1 MNFCGQYRSRS
12 AHPVQS
18 DLESTQFDKEI
29 SRNSTILV
37 FYYWLISL
45 FHLFVSFS
53 TGLRNRLLSNYS
65 TSVTLI
71 AYKMVIK
78 SVTSYTK
85 CQFKDK
91 ISDKCVIH
99 YTLKEKFLASTRSL
113 HYKVENYIINHKGT
127 KLYLNI
133 CTGKFF

>member
-1 MNFCGQYRSRS
+1 
-12 AHPVQS
+12 
-18 DLESTQFDKEI
+18 
-29 SRNSTILV
+29 
-37 FYYWLISL
+37 
-45 FHLFVSFS
+45 
-53 TGLRNRLLSNYS
+53 
-65 TSVTLI
+65 
-71 AYKMVIK
+71 MVIK